1 MVKDMAARAYARCT
15 GGHYFAGEYCT
26 FDGWSS
32 AAAAELAETVER
44 LRQLGKAI
52 TLAELRNAGL
62 SDAALARTI
71 VIDFGNDASAFD
83 AISPKEYVVNGQT
96 KPPMKLG
103 PNFK

>member
-1 MVKDMAARAYARCT
+1 MVSRAYARCA
-15 GGHYFAGEYCT
+15 GGHYFAGEFCP

-44 LRQLGKAI
+44 LRQLGKDV
-52 TLAELRNAGL
+52 TLAELKRAGL
-62 SDAALARTI
+62 SESALDRTI
-71 VIDFGNDASAFD
+71 VIEFGNDAAAFE

-103 PNFK
+103 HHFK

>member
-1 MVKDMAARAYARCT
+1 MATRAYARCNS
-15 GGHYFAGEYCT
+15 GHYFTGEYCP

-44 LRQLGKAI
+44 LGQLGKDV
-52 TLAELRNAGL
+52 TLAELRQAGL
-62 SDAALARTI
+62 SEAALVRTI
-71 VIDFGNDASAFD
+71 VIDFGNDASAFE

-103 PNFK
+103 ANFK